1 MELEDLD
8 RVVQSVGSKNFL
20 KYFDLF
26 WDNYMIRSNS
36 VFREAFKDEPWTESS
51 KNTIISKGK
60 AIFKSGLV
68 AEVLDDLSKST
79 DTAISAKATET
90 LKRYLRACEKIEDY
104 L

>member
-8 RVVQSVGSKNFL
+8 RAIQSVGPSNFL

-26 WDNYMIRSNS
+26 WGNYTTRCND
-36 VFREAFKDEPWTESS
+36 VFREAFKDEDWAESS
-51 KNTIISKGK
+51 KNTIIAKGK

-68 AEVLDDLSKST
+68 AEALDDLSKST
-79 DTAISAKATET
+79 DSIISTKAKET
-90 LKRYLRACEKIEDY
+90 LKRYLRACEKMEEY